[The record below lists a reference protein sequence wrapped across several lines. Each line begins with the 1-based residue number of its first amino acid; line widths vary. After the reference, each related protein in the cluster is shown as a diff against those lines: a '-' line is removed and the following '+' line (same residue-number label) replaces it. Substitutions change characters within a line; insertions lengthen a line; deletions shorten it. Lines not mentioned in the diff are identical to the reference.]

1 MKTIMIQDEVYKKL
15 SKIKGKRSFSQLLDA
30 LSENSEVAKKE
41 AFRKVFGLITAKE
54 AKAAMKRIKENR
66 KHAKV
71 RVYT

>member
-15 SKIKGKRSFSQLLDA
+15 SKIKGKKSFSQLLDTLA
-30 LSENSEVAKKE
+30 DNPEAAKKE

-54 AKAAMKRIKENR
+54 AKVAMKRIREAR
-66 KHAKV
+66 KQTKV